1 MSTCLRAAVDTH
13 LSFGIPSYLSYHWLS
28 VGWLSFSLVKHV
40 SGEQILFINFW
51 YAAEETENVTSKKP
65 LHVPM
70 LVKILSCSGIHWA
83 KRTVLAMSAP
93 IDVDKVAQTKG
104 KVAYAIPGP
113 SRRNSK
119 GWALDPIPLISRKAA
134 QLSTAAE

>member
-1 MSTCLRAAVDTH
+1 MLARSGRNSLKFWYTKLFVVSLAVGRLAFVF
-13 LSFGIPSYLSYHWLS
+13 LS
-28 VGWLSFSLVKHV
+28 KHV

-51 YAAEETENVTSKKP
+51 HAAEENENVTSKKP

-113 SRRNSK
+113 SRHNSK